1 MEKNEIFDTIMAR
14 TSVRSYTSQPIKEDK
29 IEMHSKSSRMLLYP
43 TRHPLSLFAIYQ
55 KNCLNFLEV
64 QLH

>member
-29 IEMHSKSSRMLLYP
+29 LHSPSWYAA
-43 TRHPLSLFAIYQ
+43 T
-55 KNCLNFLEV
+55 
-64 QLH
+64 